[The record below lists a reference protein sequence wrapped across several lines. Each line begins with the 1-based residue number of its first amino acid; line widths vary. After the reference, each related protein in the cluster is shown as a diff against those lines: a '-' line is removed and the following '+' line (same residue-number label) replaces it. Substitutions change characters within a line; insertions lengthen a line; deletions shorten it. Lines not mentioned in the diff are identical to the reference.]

1 MNTENIGHAWH
12 LDPKTGVLHVVT
24 GTVKSGY
31 SVDTYIHGTERA
43 IVRERVRDIYSA
55 IVRFMQKTGR
65 LWEI

>member
-1 MNTENIGHAWH
+1 MTRETYTTRTGHAWH
-12 LDPKTGVLHVVT
+12 LQGNVLHVVT

-65 LWEI
+65 L